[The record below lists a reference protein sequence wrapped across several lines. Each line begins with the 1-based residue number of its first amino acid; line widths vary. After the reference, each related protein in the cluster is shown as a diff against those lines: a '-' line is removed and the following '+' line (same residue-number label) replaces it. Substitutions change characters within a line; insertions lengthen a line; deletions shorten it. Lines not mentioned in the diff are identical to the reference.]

1 MLPSAFEELLR
12 RRRWEQEILR
22 DALRGNLR
30 VEPDSPWLPGEAVL
44 EEARELLKAGGCEA
58 ERRRIEL
65 DPKRL
70 LGAVEVVP
78 RRGDRIREASEQ
90 AQEQGADAVLAA
102 TDWFTLRGGP
112 AHVRAARDRFEGPV
126 FARGYAV
133 DEADVAV
140 AAALEADGLIASAA
154 VADELLVLRRAAHCY
169 ALPLWAEVQDRAEL
183 DAAIAADV
191 DGIILCSMDEEP
203 ARARDRSLVLLS
215 GMPPLPTLVAGGR
228 SLRAALALR
237 RAGADGLLVP
247 PPLLELE
254 LAELQDADEPAFEAD
269 DALLAALGQ
278 MGVADPLA
286 FTQSGTGLLLLPSEP
301 FAAPAP
307 VDEPPPSSPLDVL
320 RVRRPRGPR
329 V

>member
-44 EEARELLKAGGCEA
+44 DEAGALLKAGGCEA
-58 ERRRIEL
+58 ERRRVEL

-70 LGAVEVVP
+70 LGAVEVLP

-112 AHVRAARDRFEGPV
+112 AHVPAARDRFEGAV

-133 DEADVAV
+133 DEADVAI
-140 AAALEADGLIASAA
+140 AAALGADGLVASAA

-169 ALPLWAEVQDRAEL
+169 ALPLWAEVQDRAGL
-183 DAAIAADV
+183 DAAVAAEV
-191 DGIILCSMDEEP
+191 DGIVLCSPNEEP
-203 ARARDRSLVLLS
+203 ARARDRSLMLLS
-215 GMPPLPTLVAGGR
+215 GMPLLPTLVAGGR

-247 PPLLELE
+247 PALLELE
-254 LAELQDADEPAFEAD
+254 LADLQDADEPTFEAD

-278 MGVADPLA
+278 MGVADPLS
-286 FTQSGTGLLLLPSEP
+286 FTQSGAGLLLLPSDP
-301 FAAPAP
+301 FPAP
-307 VDEPPPSSPLDVL
+307 EPVEEQHPTCPLDVL
-320 RVRRPRGPR
+320 RVRRARGHR